1 MTELFR
7 KRSEHFLPIL
17 SDLTRSNSEIS
28 RVLKHK
34 NEAALITFQVAYKN
48 PKKSPRL
55 TTRSILATRAAANLS
70 DRLLNILL
78 NDANFAEDGITLLPR
93 ARQQVEGL
101 W

>member
-7 KRSEHFLPIL
+7 KRSEHYLPIL
-17 SDLTRSNSEIS
+17 SDLTRNKSEIS
-28 RVLKHK
+28 HVLKYK
-34 NEAALITFQVAYKN
+34 NESALITFQLTYKN
-48 PKKSPRL
+48 PKKSPKL

-70 DRLLNILL
+70 DRLLNVLL